1 MSDERLT
8 QQLRFLLEADRL
20 KRVDR
25 RNLLADGSR
34 RENTAEHSWHLA
46 LLALVLAEH
55 AVEPVDVGRVVAM
68 LLLHDLVEI
77 DAGDTYIYD
86 DAAHDDKAARELAA
100 ADRLYA
106 LLPDD
111 QALELRL
118 LWDEFELGE
127 TVDARFARSL
137 DRFQPLLL
145 NHASEGRSWQEHGIT
160 ADRVRAVNLRAADGA
175 PPLGPVVEELIADA
189 VARGLL
195 APGAPEGEPE

>member
-1 MSDERLT
+1 MSDPRRAA
-8 QQLRFLLEADRL
+8 QLRFLLEADRL
-20 KRVDR
+20 KGIDR

-86 DAAHDDKAARELAA
+86 DDAHADKNERELAA

-118 LWDEFELGE
+118 LWDEFELG
-127 TVDARFARSL
+127 VSADARFARSL

-145 NHASEGRSWQEHGIT
+145 NHASGGVSWQEHGIA
-160 ADRVRAVNLRAADGA
+160 ADRVRAVNSRAADGA

-195 APGAPEGEPE
+195 APGAAQREPQ

>member
-1 MSDERLT
+1 MSGERLAA
-8 QQLRFLLEADRL
+8 QIRFLLEADQL
-20 KRVDR
+20 KQVER

-46 LLALVLAEH
+46 LFAVVLAEH
-55 AVEPVDVGRVVAM
+55 ALEPVDLGRVVAM

-86 DAAHDDKAARELAA
+86 DAAHADKEVRELAA

-111 QALELRL
+111 QARELRL

-127 TVDARFARSL
+127 TTDARFARSL

-145 NHASEGRSWQEHGIT
+145 NHASGGGSWREHGID
-160 ADRVRAVNLRAADGA
+160 ADRVRAVNTRAADGA
-175 PPLGPVVEELIADA
+175 PALGPVVHSLIDDA
-189 VARGLL
+189 VARDLL
-195 APGAPEGEPE
+195 APGAAERQPE